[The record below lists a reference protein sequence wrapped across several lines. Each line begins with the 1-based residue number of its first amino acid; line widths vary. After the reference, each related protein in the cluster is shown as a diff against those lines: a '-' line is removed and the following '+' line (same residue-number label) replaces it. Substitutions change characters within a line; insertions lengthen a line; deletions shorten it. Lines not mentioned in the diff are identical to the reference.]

1 MTDKPVKIRGHLK
14 PGRPISSLDSAELEH
29 LFSCPFCQ
37 TQLTEYVEKEELV
50 MAPAHLKAE
59 ILSRCRQTSQKPA
72 VRSAVPEVS
81 RPVPRPLT
89 KRMEL
94 FFYSLR
100 VGAAVACSL
109 ILLAF
114 MPALSGRADR
124 MAEAADKF
132 PAPYIRHDI
141 RITEPLKER
150 VSDFTEQLNRLMNLE
165 VFRYDKKEK

>member
-14 PGRPISSLDSAELEH
+14 PGRPISSLDSAEREH

-37 TQLTEYVEKEELV
+37 ARLAEYVEKQELV
-50 MAPAHLKAE
+50 RAPAHLKAE
-59 ILSRCRQTSQKPA
+59 ILSRCRQPSRK
-72 VRSAVPEVS
+72 SAVPAVS
-81 RPVPRPLT
+81 RPVRRPLT

-109 ILLAF
+109 MLLAF
-114 MPALSGRADR
+114 MPTLSGRADR

-141 RITEPLKER
+141 PITESLKER

-165 VFRYDKKEK
+165 VFRYDKTEK

>member
-14 PGRPISSLDSAELEH
+14 PGRPISRLDSAELEH

-59 ILSRCRQTSQKPA
+59 ILSRCRQTSQKSAGRA
-72 VRSAVPEVS
+72 VSGVS
-81 RPVPRPLT
+81 CPVPKPLT

-100 VGAAVACSL
+100 VGTAVACSQ